1 MESKLNITEFRNR
14 IKDNTVIGN
23 PKLKLIS
30 PFGLFRIFGS
40 FSKPFY
46 GNFDDSTFRLTT
58 NSAVSPTFFMIK
70 GNYRITNRTL
80 FVNYT
85 IEPIHKIQL
94 IWLKYYPLVAFISC
108 NSIFILIEKVPI
120 QLYLIFNLFIVFSL
134 FYTRWLPKRK
144 MQNLGRKFKEI
155 FEL

>member
-1 MESKLNITEFRNR
+1 MESKLNIIEFRNR

-30 PFGLFRIFGS
+30 PFDLFRIFGS
-40 FSKPFY
+40 FSRPFY

-85 IEPIHKIQL
+85 IEPTHKIQI
-94 IWLKYYPLVAFISC
+94 IWLKYYPIIAFILC
-108 NSIFILIEKVPI
+108 NSVFILIEKVPM
-120 QLYLIFNLFIVFSL
+120 QVYLIFNLFIVFSI
-134 FYTRWLPKRK
+134 FHSRWLPKRK
-144 MQNLGRKFKEI
+144 MKSLEQKFKKI

>member
-1 MESKLNITEFRNR
+1 MESKLNIIEFRNR

-30 PFGLFRIFGS
+30 PFDLFRIFGS

-85 IEPIHKIQL
+85 IEPTHKIQI
-94 IWLKYYPLVAFISC
+94 IWLKYYPLIAFVLC
-108 NSIFILIEKVPI
+108 NSVFILIEKVPM
-120 QLYLIFNLFIVFSL
+120 QVYLIFNLFIVFSV
-134 FYTRWLPKRK
+134 FHTRWLPKRK
-144 MQNLGRKFKEI
+144 IKNLEQKFKKI

>member
-14 IKDNTVIGN
+14 IRENTVIGN

-30 PFGLFRIFGS
+30 PFGVFRIFGS

-85 IEPIHKIQL
+85 IEPTHKIQI
-94 IWLKYYPLVAFISC
+94 IWLKYYPLIVFILC
-108 NSIFILIEKVPI
+108 NSVFILIEKVPV
-120 QLYLIFNLFIVFSL
+120 QVYLIFNLFIVFSVL
-134 FYTRWLPKRK
+134 HTRWLPKRK
-144 MQNLGRKFKEI
+144 MKSLEQKFKKI